1 MDEKK
6 IKHCEK
12 CNKTFTSNAH
22 YLIHCET
29 ELHKTGKR
37 KPRSDKKIPDRC
49 PHCFYTTKIN
59 TDMQTH
65 IIAKHMTPEEQKKKF
80 TYYCDHCKFG
90 VLYKSQYDNH
100 LNSIKH
106 KKQLIYLGIKDN

>member
-1 MDEKK
+1 MEVKEY
-6 IKHCEK
+6 ICEK
-12 CNKTFTSNAH
+12 CNYKTQLKNCYEKHLT
-22 YLIHCET
+22 T

-37 KPRSDKKIPDRC
+37 KPRSDKIIPDRC
-49 PHCFYTTKIN
+49 PHCLYTTKIN

-100 LNSIKH
+100 LKSTRH
-106 KKQLIYLGIKDN
+106 KKQLIYLGIKE